1 MTRRRW
7 IADEVSGTR
16 AVLVGTHAEH
26 LSRVLRARVGQEF
39 DITTGEAVRRGRIT
53 AIAQD
58 RVEFELGDEI
68 PAPVANQVTV
78 VLSIF
83 KFDRMEWAIE
93 KCTELGAKRI
103 VPAIA
108 QRTDA
113 HLADA
118 AAKRVDRWR
127 RIARQAAEQSRRVSP
142 PDISEPLKLKDVVA
156 LSGNLKIVLSEAE
169 TGAMLQDVL
178 QTHPNHGDVV
188 LALGPEGGWTDDEL
202 KSFQEAGWISAS
214 LGNTILRA
222 ETAAIA
228 SLAVVLAELR
238 A

>member
-1 MTRRRW
+1 
-7 IADEVSGTR
+7 
-16 AVLVGTHAEH
+16 
-26 LSRVLRARVGQEF
+26 
-39 DITTGEAVRRGRIT
+39 
-53 AIAQD
+53 
-58 RVEFELGDEI
+58 
-68 PAPVANQVTV
+68 VTV

-108 QRTDA
+108 QRTEA

-156 LSGNLKIVLSEAE
+156 LSGNLRIVLSEAE
-169 TGAMLQDVL
+169 TGAMLKDVL